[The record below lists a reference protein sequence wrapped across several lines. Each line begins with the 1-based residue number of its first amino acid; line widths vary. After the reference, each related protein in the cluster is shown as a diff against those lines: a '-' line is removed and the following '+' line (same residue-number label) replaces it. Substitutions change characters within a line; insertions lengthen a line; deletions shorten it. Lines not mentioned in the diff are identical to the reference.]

1 MFPGFLSMCMSYKI
15 FLVTGHFDTT
25 KVFHAM
31 FFINLSTSLSFLL
44 TSTCPP
50 PCPSSDQTSV
60 AQRVLSDCTGKPAI
74 LHQNRTP
81 YHPILV
87 IPLMRSHVS
96 WFK

>member
-44 TSTCPP
+44 QLVHLLVPV
-50 PCPSSDQTSV
+50 QTKH
-60 AQRVLSDCTGKPAI
+60 LSPKGYYQIVPENLQFYIKI
-74 LHQNRTP
+74 ELL
-81 YHPILV
+81 I
-87 IPLMRSHVS
+87 IPF
-96 WFK
+96 W